1 METDLVGQLARLPD
15 DQPVKIE
22 IIHSDGFASVRR
34 IDGEWA
40 GQIAVCRLSSL
51 KLGAIKTIPRED
63 VSDYTS
69 PCPTVGQEDYE
80 P

>member
-1 METDLVGQLARLPD
+1 MENELVGQLGRLPD

-34 IDGEWA
+34 IDDEWA

-51 KLGAIKTIPRED
+51 KLEAVETILPEQGK
-63 VSDYTS
+63 SD
-69 PCPTVGQEDYE
+69 EE
-80 P
+80 H